1 MEQRFFHVDPVAYEK
16 ARLALDRRWGY
27 APGTGT
33 DTCVTPAAAARRN
46 ASGRVVLAVWDRVLA
61 SEEVRAILPA
71 MLASGTAVEITL
83 AEYEAAMPR
92 GTP

>member
-16 ARLALDRRWGY
+16 ARLSLDRRWGY

-61 SEEVRAILPA
+61 SDAVQAILPA
-71 MLASGTAVEITL
+71 MLASGTAVEIAR
-83 AEYEAAMPR
+83 AEYEDAMPKW
-92 GTP
+92 GT